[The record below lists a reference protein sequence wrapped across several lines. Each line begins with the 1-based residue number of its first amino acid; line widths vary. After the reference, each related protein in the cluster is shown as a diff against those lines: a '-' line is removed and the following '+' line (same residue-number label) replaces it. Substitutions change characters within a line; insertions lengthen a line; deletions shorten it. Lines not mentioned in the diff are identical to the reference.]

1 MNIERILTWVA
12 PHSCVNCNDEGAL
25 LCSKCQLLLPAAPN
39 TCYRCNVALTDMT
52 VCKDCQQYGLAEVYA
67 TTRYEN
73 TAKQLLWYLKFQRA
87 QAAAAE
93 MATIMASTLD
103 LPRDAIITQAP
114 TANARVRIRGYDQAA
129 LLAKG
134 LAKHTGL
141 PYAPLLARTSNN
153 RQLGATRSIRQ
164 DQMRYAFRPQKT
176 YLLQNNPVILV
187 DDVLTTGSTLEA
199 AAKVLLDAG
208 ASRIIAVVFAR
219 A

>member
-1 MNIERILTWVA
+1 MSIERILTWVA

-25 LCSKCQLLLPAAPN
+25 LCLKCQLLLPAALS
-39 TCYRCNVALTDMT
+39 TCYRCNMALTDT
-52 VCKDCQQYGLAEVYA
+52 AVCKGCRQYGLTEMHA

-93 MATIMASTLD
+93 MAAIMAPSLD

-153 RQLGATRSIRQ
+153 RQLGAARNIRQ
-164 DQMRYAFRPQKT
+164 NQMRQAFRAQKT
-176 YLLQNNPVILV
+176 YVLQNKPIILV